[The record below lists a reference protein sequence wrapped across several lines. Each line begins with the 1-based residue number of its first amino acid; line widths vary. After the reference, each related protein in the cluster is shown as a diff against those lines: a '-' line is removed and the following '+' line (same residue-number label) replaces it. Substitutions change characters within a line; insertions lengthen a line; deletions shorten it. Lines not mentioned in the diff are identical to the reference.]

1 MQRAMAVAALRWSYT
16 RPFLGRLWLPPP
28 IMTWGSSGD
37 HPGTG
42 RALHPVSVEA
52 RDSHALG
59 QAYARRLF
67 YPSRLGVVD
76 QRKAGARAKVQ
87 YVALLE
93 GTAGDYLV
101 IPDLATGTR
110 TVYSGPEFDAAFA
123 PIPEARSGTR
133 SPP

>member
-1 MQRAMAVAALRWSYT
+1 VITQEPDGPYT
-16 RPFLGRLWLPPP
+16 QYRSKRGTRTLWAKRMPADFS
-28 IMTWGSSGD
+28 IRVD
-37 HPGTG
+37 
-42 RALHPVSVEA
+42 R
-52 RDSHALG
+52 
-59 QAYARRLF
+59 
-67 YPSRLGVVD
+67 GVVD